1 MPDAG
6 VQSSLVRLLGVC
18 LGAILSALPVDV
30 MAATPPNDN
39 FADATVLTGITN
51 SVISHNAGA
60 TAEVGERDHA
70 DSTCSNS
77 IWWTWQA
84 PFTGSVG
91 ISTAGSAFDTLLAVY
106 TGDSVSNLQTVAD
119 NDDDID
125 GGFGIV
131 TSMLVFRALA
141 GETYRIV
148 VDGYSGA
155 TGAVRLTIGRAGYPA
170 PFWSLIDLNSNIVS
184 STDFRPKVLVIDFW
198 ETLCG
203 ACVEEL
209 PVLIRLQQNLA
220 QEGFTFFGVS
230 KDHETADVRGFVRS
244 NNIPYGIAMRTDAM
258 ENGFGGN
265 VPLPTK
271 FIIDRENMVVG
282 RFIGGSV
289 KYSFYEKWIKPLL
302 RGSNE
307 IQLQVRRESGA
318 LRFGWPATEFGYN
331 LESTTALGG
340 SNWTVASSQA
350 VVTNGQHTI
359 TVPVEAG
366 AKFFRLRKTPTY

>member
-1 MPDAG
+1 
-6 VQSSLVRLLGVC
+6 
-18 LGAILSALPVDV
+18 
-30 MAATPPNDN
+30 MAAIFCAIAACARGAAPANDN
-39 FADATVLTGITN
+39 FASAAGLAGLTNFI
-51 SVISHNAGA
+51 ISANGGA
-60 TAEVGERDHA
+60 TAEPGERDHA
-70 DSTCSNS
+70 DSSCSNS
-77 IWWTWQA
+77 IWWSWQA
-84 PFTGSVG
+84 PFTGTVG
-91 ISTAGSAFDTLLAVY
+91 ISTVGSSFDTLLAVY
-106 TGDSVSNLQTVAD
+106 TGDSVSNLQVVAD

-131 TSMLVFRALA
+131 TSTLVFRALA

-148 VDGYSGA
+148 VDGYNGA
-155 TGAVRLTIGRAGYPA
+155 TGAVQLAVGRAGYPA
-170 PFWSLIDLNSNIVS
+170 PFWTLVDLNSNVVN

-198 ETLCG
+198 ETLCT

-209 PVLIRLQQNLA
+209 PVLVRLQQNFA

-258 ENGFGGN
+258 ENSFGGN
-265 VPLPTK
+265 VALPTK

-318 LRFGWPATEFGYN
+318 LRFAWPAAEFGYN

-340 SNWTVASSQA
+340 SNWTVASSQ
-350 VVTNGQHTI
+350 VVMTNGQHSI
-359 TVPVEAG
+359 TVPVESG
-366 AKFFRLRKTPTY
+366 AKFFRLRKTPAY